1 MNNENGEIPNMKTET
16 WIEELVKE
24 LTLDEK
30 ISMIH
35 GNGLFRTGGVE
46 RLGIPPLVMTDGPIG
61 VRADFEDKKWIPSG
75 MTSDYTSYFPSGS
88 ALAATFNVDMAKKNG
103 QVLGEEARGRGKD
116 VILAPSINIKRTPL
130 CGRNFEYMSEDPK
143 LVEEMCAPFIQGIQE
158 NDVSACAKHLAAN
171 AQETDRMAVDTLVDE
186 RTMQELYYKGFLAA
200 IKEGNSYSLMG
211 AYNKLN
217 GEFCCTSKQLLND
230 VVRKEWNYDGAIISD
245 WGGTHDTVEAAES
258 GLDIEMDVH
267 YDFDNHYLANPL
279 KQKIQNGELS
289 EELVNEKV
297 RNILRLMKRLKMIGD
312 EKEERK
318 SGTFSTLEHHQ
329 AALDIARESV
339 ILLKNEDTRLPI
351 QTKGLK
357 RIAVIGENGIR
368 IHSNK
373 GGSSEL
379 KALYEVSPLLGIKKI
394 LGGNVSVEFAKGYEC
409 VDKLESIYDDEESWQ
424 ASSTQEV
431 DISKIRVEA
440 ESEEEDRLLKEAVE
454 LAKSCDE
461 VIFIGGLNHAYDL
474 EGVDRENMVLPYKQ
488 DRVIEAVLD
497 VNPNTVVVMVA
508 GSPVEMPWA
517 DKAKAIVFQYYAGM
531 EGGTALAEVLFGKVN
546 PSGKLPETFP
556 YHAEDCL
563 PVQLGEM
570 SKTGCIS
577 FKEELKVGYRQY
589 DTEQKEVAFCFGHG
603 LSYTKFEYSDLEVS
617 VEESE
622 EDVSVC
628 VTVKVKNTGTMDGK
642 EVVEVYVG
650 DQECSVW
657 RPVHELKAFTKV
669 LLKSGEEKQVELNLA
684 KDAFSYFHIE
694 SKKFIIEEGAFTI
707 EVGAS
712 SRDIR
717 ESKIIKLHSHL

>member
-1 MNNENGEIPNMKTET
+1 MQTEA
-16 WIEELVKE
+16 WMEDLVKE
-24 LTLDEK
+24 MTLDEK
-30 ISMIH
+30 IAVIH

-61 VRADFEDKKWIPSG
+61 VRADFEDKKWFPCG
-75 MTSDYTSYFPSGS
+75 MTSDYTSYFPCGS
-88 ALAATFNVDMAKKNG
+88 ALAATFSKELAKKNG

-143 LVEEMCAPFIQGIQE
+143 LVEELCVPFIQGIQE

-171 AQETDRMAVDTLVDE
+171 AQETERMTVDTIVDE

-200 IKEGNSYSLMG
+200 INQGKSYSIMG

-217 GEFCCTSKQLLND
+217 GEFCCTSKKLLND

-258 GLDIEMDVH
+258 ALDIEMDVH
-267 YDFDNHYLANPL
+267 YDFDHHYLAEPF
-279 KQKIQNGELS
+279 KEKIQKGELS
-289 EELVNEKV
+289 EELLNEKV
-297 RNILRLMKRLKMIGD
+297 RNVLRLLKRLKMLGN

-318 SGTFSTLEHHQ
+318 SGIFSNIEHHQ

-339 ILLKNEDTRLPI
+339 ILLKNEDNRLPI

-357 RIAVIGENGIR
+357 KVAVIGENAIR

-379 KALYEVSPLLGIKKI
+379 KALYEVAPLMGIKKI

-431 DISKIRVEA
+431 DISKIRVNA
-440 ESEEEDRLLKEAVE
+440 ESSEEKRLLEEAVE
-454 LAKSCDE
+454 LAKSCE
-461 VIFIGGLNHAYDL
+461 QVIFVGGLNHAYDL

-488 DRVIEAVLD
+488 DQVIEAVLEA
-497 VNPNTVVVMVA
+497 NPNTVVVMVG

-517 DKAKAIVFQYYAGM
+517 DKTKAIVYEYYAGM
-531 EGGTALAEVLFGKVN
+531 EGGTALAEVLFGKIN
-546 PSGKLPETFP
+546 PSGKLPESFP
-556 YHAEDCL
+556 FHSEDCL

-570 SKTGCIS
+570 RKSGCIT

-589 DTEQKEVAFCFGHG
+589 DSEQKEVAFCFGHG
-603 LSYTKFEYSDLEVS
+603 LSYTNFAYKDLSVK
-617 VEESE
+617 VEESQ
-622 EDVSVC
+622 EDVSATVTL
-628 VTVKVKNTGTMDGK
+628 TVKNIGDTDGK
-642 EVVEVYVG
+642 EIVQIYVA
-650 DQECSVW
+650 DQECSAW
-657 RPVHELKAFTKV
+657 RPVHELKGFQKV
-669 LLKSGEEKQVELNLA
+669 ALKAGEEKQVWIKLG
-684 KDAFSYFHIE
+684 KDAFSYFHNE
-694 SKKFIIEEGAFTI
+694 SKKFIIEEGAFII
-707 EVGAS
+707 EAGAS

-717 ESKIIKLHSHL
+717 LTETITLHSHL

>member
-1 MNNENGEIPNMKTET
+1 MKTET
-16 WIEELVKE
+16 WIEELVE
-24 LTLDEK
+24 QLTLDEK

-35 GNGLFRTGGVE
+35 GGGLFRTSGVE

-61 VRADFEDKKWIPSG
+61 IRADFEDTKWIPCG

-88 ALAATFNVDMAKKNG
+88 ALAATYNVEMAKKNG
-103 QVLGEEARGRGKD
+103 QVLGAEARGRGKD

-143 LVEEMCAPFIQGIQE
+143 LVEEICVPFIQGIQE
-158 NDVSACAKHLAAN
+158 NDVSACVKHLAAN
-171 AQETDRMAVDTLVDE
+171 VQETERMSVDTIVDE
-186 RTMQELYYKGFLAA
+186 RTMQELYYKGFIAA

-245 WGGTHDTVEAAES
+245 WGGTHDTVDAAES
-258 GLDIEMDVH
+258 ALDIEMDVH
-267 YDFDNHYLANPL
+267 YDFDNHYLANPF
-279 KQKIQNGELS
+279 KEKILNGELS
-289 EELVNEKV
+289 EELLNEKV

-312 EKEERK
+312 QKDERQ
-318 SGTFSTLEHHQ
+318 SGSFGTLEHHQ

-339 ILLKNEDTRLPI
+339 VLLKNENARLPI

-379 KALYEVSPLLGIKKI
+379 KALYEVSPLLGIKKE
-394 LGGNVSVEFAKGYEC
+394 LGGNVIVEYAKGYEC

-431 DISKIRVEA
+431 DISKIRVDA
-440 ESEEEDRLLKEAVE
+440 KSEEEDRLLAEAVA

-474 EGVDRENMVLPYKQ
+474 EGVDREDMVLPYKQ
-488 DRVIEAVLD
+488 DRVINAVLD

-556 YHAEDCL
+556 YHSEDCL

-570 SKTGCIS
+570 RKSGCIT

-603 LSYTKFEYSDLEVS
+603 LSYTNFEYSNLS
-617 VEESE
+617 VKVNETND
-622 EDVSVC
+622 DVTAT
-628 VTVKVKNTGTMDGK
+628 VTLNVKNTGNMDGK
-642 EVVEVYVG
+642 EVVEVYVA

-669 LLKSGEEKQVELNLA
+669 HLKAGEEKQVEMKLE
-684 KDAFSYFHIE
+684 KEAFSYFNIE

-717 ESKIIKLHSHL
+717 ATQTITLHSHQ